1 MPEVLVVGAGPVGLL
16 LAGELR
22 RRGIDVELL
31 DQRPQA
37 SPGSR
42 AIGIHP
48 PVLAALE
55 ASGLTERLLEGAV
68 RVTRGEA
75 RSAGQVVG
83 AVRFDQISARLNSA
97 RFPFVATLP
106 QAVTEG
112 LLGAGAPSPERGVRV
127 TGILSGDH
135 HVQVHTDAGERRA
148 AVTVLAG
155 GAHSRHLVYARPEAY
170 EYPDRYLMTDAH
182 TPNSADE
189 STAVVHLD
197 ADGVLESFPL
207 PGQRRRFVAWDAPGA
222 SSEPVQM
229 RARLSR
235 ALEGREE
242 ADVDEVSGFGV
253 RRFVAPRLRNGRVFV
268 IGDAAHEVS
277 PIGGQGMNLGLLDAA
292 TLAPL
297 IASWVR
303 TGTVADTELQ
313 HWEQS
318 RLRSARRAAAL
329 AGLNTRLGRPA
340 KEPLNAA
347 RRNLVRAMLGPGTGR
362 IFARAYGMGFDLDAA
377 PPRRRPAVGGIGRTP
392 IK

>member
-16 LAGELR
+16 LAGELQG
-22 RRGIDVELL
+22 RGIDVELL

-55 ASGLTERLLEGAV
+55 ASGLTERLLEVAV

-83 AVRFDQISARLNSA
+83 AVRFDQVSAQLNSA

-127 TGILSGDH
+127 TGILPGDH
-135 HVQVHTDAGERRA
+135 HVQVHTDIGERRA

-189 STAVVHLD
+189 STAVIHLD
-197 ADGVLESFPL
+197 ADGVLESLPL

-222 SSEPVQM
+222 SSEPVHM
-229 RARLSR
+229 RDRLSR

-242 ADVDEVSGFGV
+242 ANVDEVSGFGV

-303 TGTVADTELQ
+303 TGAVADTELQ
-313 HWEQS
+313 HWEHS

-377 PPRRRPAVGGIGRTP
+377 PPRRHPAVGSIGRTP